1 MNGLDDWNAWGNHVL
16 AELRRQNTT
25 IEEVEKAHAEL
36 CVQVGELRAYFAIL
50 GVLSVMLG
58 TISAAIIS
66 FVLYKVVS

>member
-36 CVQVGELRAYFAIL
+36 CVQVGELRC
-50 GVLSVMLG
+50 SEQ
-58 TISAAIIS
+58 SAQQ
-66 FVLYKVVS
+66 